1 MTLRGSARPVRIA
14 LEGAVSAAEA
24 SLLLRGDRHPFAL
37 TGAWGGGGAL
47 VGSDPVRVGDAGEDP
62 FALLDEQPL
71 LEGDPP
77 ADVVGGGWFGY
88 LGYGLGAR
96 LELVPPPPPR
106 PAPLPPFALA
116 LYDHLL
122 RLDAAG
128 RWWFEAL
135 WTDGRDVAL
144 SNRLD
149 LLKARLAAGVRER
162 PVPVGDFEPSPP
174 GAAGHLAAVE
184 ACRARIAAREI
195 LQAHICLRLE
205 GRWEGDPLDLFAR
218 AARQLRP
225 RRAALVAGPWGSLC
239 SLSQELLLRRRGRR
253 VADLVRA
260 SFPPSSVTGAPK
272 IQAMRVIAELE
283 SSAREA
289 YTGAIGYA
297 SPLAGIELS
306 AAIRT
311 LEARGDR
318 IWLGAGGGIV
328 ADSDPG
334 RELEES
340 LMKARPVI
348 AAAGGRLVEPRGPAI
363 RRAGSPRALTGDAD
377 RPDPARGVF
386 TTMLAREGVA
396 EDVAAHLARLRGS
409 VGELYRQELPA
420 DLEARIVAA
429 AAAHPLQRLRV
440 LVAGGGEAVEVETI
454 PLERDPEL
462 EPAVLAPVYLPG
474 GLGHH
479 KWRDRRL
486 VDHLGRSL
494 GAQPLIVDLDGE
506 VLEAATANV
515 WIVEGAT
522 LTTPPLDGRLLPGTM
537 RTRVLAAAS
546 TFGLEPREEPIVLER
561 LTTADELVVSSAI
574 RGVGPAALAGEPPPR
589 FEIGARL
596 HAAVR
601 EPALVEA
608 R

>member
-77 ADVVGGGWFGY
+77 TDVVGGGWFGY

-96 LELVPPPPPR
+96 LEPVPPPPPR

-116 LYDHLL
+116 FYDHLL

-162 PVPVGDFEPSPP
+162 PVRVGDFEPSPP

-184 ACRARIAAREI
+184 ECRERIAAGE
-195 LQAHICLRLE
+195 LFQAHICLRLE

-225 RRAALVAGPWGSLC
+225 RHAALVAGPWGSLC
-239 SLSQELLLRRRGRR
+239 SASPELFLRRRGRR

-260 SFPPSSVTGAPK
+260 SFPPGSVTGAPK
-272 IQAMRVIAELE
+272 IQALRVIAELE

-289 YTGAIGYA
+289 HTGAIGYA
-297 SPLAGIELS
+297 SPLAGLELS
-306 AAIRT
+306 AVIRT
-311 LEARGDR
+311 LEARRER

-348 AAAGGRLVEPRGPAI
+348 AAAGGQLVEPRGPAI

-396 EDVAAHLARLRGS
+396 GDVAAHLARLRGS
-409 VGELYRQELPA
+409 VGELYGQELPA
-420 DLEARIVAA
+420 DLEGRIVAA

-462 EPAVLAPVYLPG
+462 ESAVLAPVYLPG

-486 VDHLGRSL
+486 IDHLGRSL

-515 WIVEGAT
+515 WIVEGTT

-537 RTRVLAAAS
+537 RARVLATAS
-546 TFGLEPREEPIVLER
+546 TVGLEPREEPIVLKR
-561 LTTADELVVSSAI
+561 LTTADELLVSSAV
-574 RGVGPAALAGEPPPR
+574 RGVGPAALAGEAPSR

>member
-37 TGAWGGGGAL
+37 TGAWAGGGAL

-62 FALLDEQPL
+62 FALLDEQPR

-77 ADVVGGGWFGY
+77 TDVVGGGWFGY

-96 LELVPPPPPR
+96 LEPVPPPPPR

-116 LYDHLL
+116 FYDHLL

-162 PVPVGDFEPSPP
+162 PVRVGDFEPSPP

-184 ACRARIAAREI
+184 ECRERIAAGE
-195 LQAHICLRLE
+195 LFQAHICLRLE

-225 RRAALVAGPWGSLC
+225 RHAALVAGPWGSLC
-239 SLSQELLLRRRGRR
+239 SASPELFLRRRGRR

-260 SFPPSSVTGAPK
+260 SFPPGSVTGAPK
-272 IQAMRVIAELE
+272 IQALRVIAELE

-289 YTGAIGYA
+289 HTGAIGYA
-297 SPLAGIELS
+297 SPLAGLELS
-306 AAIRT
+306 AVIRT
-311 LEARGDR
+311 LEARGER

-396 EDVAAHLARLRGS
+396 GDVAAHLARLRGS
-409 VGELYRQELPA
+409 VGELYGQELPA
-420 DLEARIVAA
+420 DLEGRIVAA

-462 EPAVLAPVYLPG
+462 ESAVLAPVYLPG

-486 VDHLGRSL
+486 IDHLGRSL

-515 WIVEGAT
+515 WIVEGTT

-537 RTRVLAAAS
+537 RARVLATAS
-546 TFGLEPREEPIVLER
+546 TVGLEPREEPIVLKR
-561 LTTADELVVSSAI
+561 LTTADELLVSSAV
-574 RGVGPAALAGEPPPR
+574 RGVGPAALAGEAPSR